1 MIFQRDRPEISDK
14 KKIGYFKSTPFCY
27 LNERELYKNK
37 SKELPV
43 LIKACQKDLVA
54 LLKAIYTFFTFQ
66 TKLRKIKEK
75 YGEQDEEER
84 QMKMEIL
91 AVMIFST

>member
-1 MIFQRDRPEISDK
+1 M
-14 KKIGYFKSTPFCY
+14 
-27 LNERELYKNK
+27 
-37 SKELPV
+37 

-91 AVMIFST
+91 AVMIFSM